1 MHKQFFARHVARR
14 GLMNSRRQRDG
25 ARYRMLGETLEP
37 RSMLAVTASVTSGTL
52 NIVLGTAGDAAFLS
66 YGGSSYTLTNGTGV
80 PVSGSPFSG
89 VTAAVSVAAGAGN
102 QSFTFN
108 GSTALPVSLTVDS
121 AVEATSI
128 STAINASG
136 LATSTVSISSPVITL
151 AADISTTGVQ
161 TYVGAVQLAGSPSLT
176 SSNGAVTFK
185 STVDAYLDFAM
196 APSYANQTTFTTG
209 DNPVS
214 VSIGDFNGDGKP
226 DLAIANYV
234 SNTVSVLLNTTAPG
248 ATTPSYANQA
258 TFATGISPNSV
269 SIGDFNGDGKP
280 DLAIVNRSSYSV
292 SVLLNTTA
300 PGATTPSFA
309 NQATFATGNIPRSVS
324 IGDFNGDGKPDLA
337 IANFASASV
346 SVLLNTTA
354 PGATTPSYANQA
366 TFATG
371 ISPNS
376 VSIGDFNGDGK
387 LDLAIANSTSNSVSV
402 LLNTTAPGAPTPTYA
417 NQTMFAT
424 GSLPKS
430 VSIGDFNGDGKPDLA
445 IANYASNSVGVLL
458 NTTDTGATTP
468 SYASQATF
476 VTGNLPFSVSIG
488 DFNGDGKP
496 DLALANGYYA
506 SNSVSVLLNTTAPG
520 ATTPSY
526 ANQATFATGSNPFSV
541 SIGDFNGDGKPDLA
555 IANSTSNSVSVLLNT
570 TDSGAPT
577 PSYASQTTFATGDQ
591 PLSVSIGDFN
601 GDGKPDLAIA
611 NIGSNSVSVL
621 LNTTAPGAVTP
632 SYASQATFA
641 TRNAP
646 KSVSIGDF
654 NGDGKPDLAIV
665 NSSSYS
671 VSVLLNTTA
680 PGAATPSYANQ
691 TEFTTGDNPVSVSIG
706 DFNGDGKPD
715 LAIAN
720 YDSDSVSVLL
730 NTTDPGATKPSYAH
744 HTEFATGSRPR
755 SVSIG
760 DFNGDGRPDLAIA
773 NFYSNS
779 VGVFLNTTA
788 PGATTPSY
796 ANPVAFATSGNPISV
811 SIGDFNGDG
820 KPDLAIANYVS
831 NSVSVL
837 LNTTAPG
844 ATTPSYANQATFATG
859 SNPFSVSIGDL
870 SGDGKPD
877 LAIANRDSNSVSVL
891 LNTTAPG
898 ATTPSYANQATFATG
913 SNPFSVSIGDFNGDG
928 KPDLA
933 IVNSTSNSVSVL
945 LNAPTPGNLTVSSLT
960 GTTFAAPVGGT
971 TPLGSL
977 AIANGPTSLGGSV
990 TTTGAAGQVY
1000 RGPVQLGV
1008 DVTINSGDAATAG
1021 PVTFSSTV
1029 DSLSAATPVN
1039 LSVKASGRTLFG
1051 GTVGGTNPL
1060 NNLWTEPGYNRT
1072 DPGNTRFEAT
1082 TTPSVTTVGIQFYAD
1097 NVILAK
1103 ATQLVST
1110 ANGGISFGQ
1119 KVVSASGL
1127 ASTLEIVSA
1136 GTTTFSDSV
1145 GGALNGTS
1153 ALGGLT
1159 TGTGATVIHGATVYT
1174 SGAAGQV
1181 YRGPVQLGV
1190 DLTINS
1196 GDAATAGPV
1205 TFSSTVDT
1213 LAAVTPVNLALKAS
1227 GRTLFGG
1234 TVGGTNPLNNLWT
1247 NPGYNRTDP
1256 GNTRFEATTTPSV
1269 TTVGSQVYSDGVIL
1283 AKNTQ
1288 LVSTANG
1295 GISFG
1300 QKVVSTSGLASTL
1313 EIVTAGTTTFS
1324 DSVGGALNGTLALGG
1339 LTTGTGATVIHGA
1352 TVYTSGAAG
1361 QVYRGPVLLGVDLTI
1376 NSGDAATAGPVTFS
1390 STVDTLAA
1398 VTPVNLAVKASGPT
1412 RFSGAVGKV
1421 GPFASLS
1428 TAVDTRQPA
1437 GTTFIDG
1444 GCVATVGD
1452 AGQSYIDKV
1461 VLGADTSFTSGP
1473 RGAIVFSD
1481 SLDGA
1486 AKATFTA
1493 GGALIFFQ
1501 KVGGATPLRGISI
1514 KSASSVFAAQSV
1526 VLNGADNAA
1535 ADDGLVIGAG
1545 VNAVTIA
1552 AAGSSFNGF
1561 RGNGIV
1567 FSGGSTNSL
1576 LSGFDV
1582 KNNGASAIAIGA
1594 GSYSGTVLQGMTIS
1608 GNKNGL
1614 WLDAAKEITI
1624 KTNHV
1629 ISNTAFGLYAKGLS
1643 TGTTVTGNT
1652 LSGNGTN
1659 IDTTAATGGTFQT
1672 S

>member
-102 QSFTFN
+102 QSFTFI

-161 TYVGAVQLAGSPSLT
+161 TYAGAVQLAGSPSLT
-176 SSNGAVTFK
+176 SSGGAVTFK
-185 STVDAYLDFAM
+185 STVDAYFDMSPQATIVIGSSPCSVSVGDLNGDGKPDLAIANFDSDSVSVLLNTTAPGATTPTYSPEAQFATKTSPRSVAIGDLNNDGKPDLAIANFISDSVSVLLNTTAAGATTPNYVNQITFASGSGPGSVSIGDLNGDGKPDLAIACKGLDGVSVLLNTRAAGEAIPTFAS
-196 APSYANQTTFTTG
+196 PSTFATG
-209 DNPVS
+209 SDPYS

-226 DLAIANYV
+226 DLAVANFT
-234 SNTVSVLLNTTAPG
+234 SNSVSVLLNTTAPD

-258 TFATGISPNSV
+258 TFATGSKPFSV
-269 SIGDFNGDGKP
+269 SIGD
-280 DLAIVNRSSYSV
+280 LS
-292 SVLLNTTA
+292 
-300 PGATTPSFA
+300 
-309 NQATFATGNIPRSVS
+309 
-324 IGDFNGDGKPDLA
+324 GDGKPDLA
-337 IANFASASV
+337 IANSA
-346 SVLLNTTA
+346 
-354 PGATTPSYANQA
+354 
-366 TFATG
+366 
-371 ISPNS
+371 
-376 VSIGDFNGDGK
+376 
-387 LDLAIANSTSNSVSV
+387 SNSVSV
-402 LLNTTAPGAPTPTYA
+402 LLNTTAPGAPTP
-417 NQTMFAT
+417 
-424 GSLPKS
+424 
-430 VSIGDFNGDGKPDLA
+430 
-445 IANYASNSVGVLL
+445 
-458 NTTDTGATTP
+458 

-476 VTGNLPFSVSIG
+476 
-488 DFNGDGKP
+488 
-496 DLALANGYYA
+496 
-506 SNSVSVLLNTTAPG
+506 
-520 ATTPSY
+520 ATESR
-526 ANQATFATGSNPFSV
+526 
-541 SIGDFNGDGKPDLA
+541 
-555 IANSTSNSVSVLLNT
+555 
-570 TDSGAPT
+570 
-577 PSYASQTTFATGDQ
+577 

-611 NIGSNSVSVL
+611 NYN
-621 LNTTAPGAVTP
+621 
-632 SYASQATFA
+632 
-641 TRNAP
+641 
-646 KSVSIGDF
+646 
-654 NGDGKPDLAIV
+654 
-665 NSSSYS
+665 
-671 VSVLLNTTA
+671 
-680 PGAATPSYANQ
+680 
-691 TEFTTGDNPVSVSIG
+691 
-706 DFNGDGKPD
+706 
-715 LAIAN
+715 
-720 YDSDSVSVLL
+720 
-730 NTTDPGATKPSYAH
+730 
-744 HTEFATGSRPR
+744 
-755 SVSIG
+755 
-760 DFNGDGRPDLAIA
+760 
-773 NFYSNS
+773 
-779 VGVFLNTTA
+779 
-788 PGATTPSY
+788 
-796 ANPVAFATSGNPISV
+796 
-811 SIGDFNGDG
+811 
-820 KPDLAIANYVS
+820 
-831 NSVSVL
+831 
-837 LNTTAPG
+837 
-844 ATTPSYANQATFATG
+844 
-859 SNPFSVSIGDL
+859 
-870 SGDGKPD
+870 
-877 LAIANRDSNSVSVL
+877 
-891 LNTTAPG
+891 
-898 ATTPSYANQATFATG
+898 
-913 SNPFSVSIGDFNGDG
+913 
-928 KPDLA
+928 
-933 IVNSTSNSVSVL
+933 SNSVSVL
-945 LNAPTPGNLTVSSLT
+945 LNATTHGNPTVSSLN

-1029 DSLSAATPVN
+1029 DSLSAETPFN
-1039 LSVKASGRTLFG
+1039 LIVKASGRTLFG
-1051 GTVGGTNPL
+1051 GTVGGINPL

-1082 TTPSVTTVGIQFYAD
+1082 TTPSVTTNGIQVYAD

-1103 ATQLVST
+1103 ATQLVS
-1110 ANGGISFGQ
+1110 NGNGISFLQ

-1127 ASTLEIVSA
+1127 ASTLEIVTA

-1159 TGTGATVIHGATVYT
+1159 TGTGATVIYGATVYT

-1300 QKVVSTSGLASTL
+1300 QKVISASGLASTL

-1324 DSVGGALNGTLALGG
+1324 DSVGGALNGTSALGG
-1339 LTTGTGATVIHGA
+1339 LTTGAGATVIHGA

-1361 QVYRGPVLLGVDLTI
+1361 QVYRGPVQLGVDLTI

-1444 GCVATVGD
+1444 GFVATVGD

-1567 FSGGSTNSL
+1567 LSGGSTNSL

-1629 ISNTAFGLYAKGLS
+1629 ISNTAFGLYAEGLS

>member
-1 MHKQFFARHVARR
+1 M
-14 GLMNSRRQRDG
+14 S
-25 ARYRMLGETLEP
+25 
-37 RSMLAVTASVTSGTL
+37 
-52 NIVLGTAGDAAFLS
+52 
-66 YGGSSYTLTNGTGV
+66 
-80 PVSGSPFSG
+80 
-89 VTAAVSVAAGAGN
+89 
-102 QSFTFN
+102 
-108 GSTALPVSLTVDS
+108 
-121 AVEATSI
+121 
-128 STAINASG
+128 
-136 LATSTVSISSPVITL
+136 
-151 AADISTTGVQ
+151 
-161 TYVGAVQLAGSPSLT
+161 
-176 SSNGAVTFK
+176 
-185 STVDAYLDFAM
+185 
-196 APSYANQTTFTTG
+196 
-209 DNPVS
+209 
-214 VSIGDFNGDGKP
+214 
-226 DLAIANYV
+226 
-234 SNTVSVLLNTTAPG
+234 
-248 ATTPSYANQA
+248 
-258 TFATGISPNSV
+258 
-269 SIGDFNGDGKP
+269 
-280 DLAIVNRSSYSV
+280 
-292 SVLLNTTA
+292 
-300 PGATTPSFA
+300 
-309 NQATFATGNIPRSVS
+309 
-324 IGDFNGDGKPDLA
+324 
-337 IANFASASV
+337 
-346 SVLLNTTA
+346 
-354 PGATTPSYANQA
+354 
-366 TFATG
+366 
-371 ISPNS
+371 
-376 VSIGDFNGDGK
+376 
-387 LDLAIANSTSNSVSV
+387 
-402 LLNTTAPGAPTPTYA
+402 
-417 NQTMFAT
+417 
-424 GSLPKS
+424 
-430 VSIGDFNGDGKPDLA
+430 
-445 IANYASNSVGVLL
+445 
-458 NTTDTGATTP
+458 
-468 SYASQATF
+468 
-476 VTGNLPFSVSIG
+476 
-488 DFNGDGKP
+488 
-496 DLALANGYYA
+496 
-506 SNSVSVLLNTTAPG
+506 
-520 ATTPSY
+520 
-526 ANQATFATGSNPFSV
+526 
-541 SIGDFNGDGKPDLA
+541 GDGKPDLA
-555 IANSTSNSVSVLLNT
+555 IANSASNSVSVLLNT

-577 PSYASQTTFATGDQ
+577 PSYASQATFATGDTPLSVSIGDLNGDGKPDLAIANSYSNSVSVLLNTTAPGAPTPSYASQ
-591 PLSVSIGDFN
+591 ATFATESRPLSVSIGDFN

-611 NIGSNSVSVL
+611 NYN
-621 LNTTAPGAVTP
+621 
-632 SYASQATFA
+632 
-641 TRNAP
+641 
-646 KSVSIGDF
+646 
-654 NGDGKPDLAIV
+654 
-665 NSSSYS
+665 
-671 VSVLLNTTA
+671 
-680 PGAATPSYANQ
+680 
-691 TEFTTGDNPVSVSIG
+691 
-706 DFNGDGKPD
+706 
-715 LAIAN
+715 
-720 YDSDSVSVLL
+720 
-730 NTTDPGATKPSYAH
+730 
-744 HTEFATGSRPR
+744 
-755 SVSIG
+755 
-760 DFNGDGRPDLAIA
+760 
-773 NFYSNS
+773 
-779 VGVFLNTTA
+779 
-788 PGATTPSY
+788 
-796 ANPVAFATSGNPISV
+796 
-811 SIGDFNGDG
+811 
-820 KPDLAIANYVS
+820 
-831 NSVSVL
+831 
-837 LNTTAPG
+837 
-844 ATTPSYANQATFATG
+844 
-859 SNPFSVSIGDL
+859 
-870 SGDGKPD
+870 
-877 LAIANRDSNSVSVL
+877 
-891 LNTTAPG
+891 
-898 ATTPSYANQATFATG
+898 
-913 SNPFSVSIGDFNGDG
+913 
-928 KPDLA
+928 
-933 IVNSTSNSVSVL
+933 SNSVSVL
-945 LNAPTPGNLTVSSLT
+945 LNATTHGNPTVSSLN

-1029 DSLSAATPVN
+1029 DSLSAETPFN
-1039 LSVKASGRTLFG
+1039 LIVKASGRTLFG
-1051 GTVGGTNPL
+1051 GTVGGINPL

-1082 TTPSVTTVGIQFYAD
+1082 TTPSVTTVGSQVYSD
-1097 NVILAK
+1097 GVILAK
-1103 ATQLVST
+1103 NTQLVST

-1119 KVVSASGL
+1119 KVVSTSGL
-1127 ASTLEIVSA
+1127 ASTLEIVTA

-1145 GGALNGTS
+1145 GGALNGTL

-1361 QVYRGPVLLGVDLTI
+1361 QVYRGPVQLGVDLTI

-1444 GCVATVGD
+1444 GFVATVGD

-1567 FSGGSTNSL
+1567 LSGGSTNSL

-1582 KNNGASAIAIGA
+1582 KNNGASAVAIGA

-1614 WLDAAKEITI
+1614 WLDAAKGITI

-1629 ISNTAFGLYAKGLS
+1629 ISNTAFGLYAEGLS

>member
-1 MHKQFFARHVARR
+1 M
-14 GLMNSRRQRDG
+14 
-25 ARYRMLGETLEP
+25 
-37 RSMLAVTASVTSGTL
+37 
-52 NIVLGTAGDAAFLS
+52 
-66 YGGSSYTLTNGTGV
+66 
-80 PVSGSPFSG
+80 
-89 VTAAVSVAAGAGN
+89 
-102 QSFTFN
+102 
-108 GSTALPVSLTVDS
+108 
-121 AVEATSI
+121 
-128 STAINASG
+128 
-136 LATSTVSISSPVITL
+136 
-151 AADISTTGVQ
+151 
-161 TYVGAVQLAGSPSLT
+161 
-176 SSNGAVTFK
+176 TFK

-226 DLAIANYV
+226 DLAIANYD

-258 TFATGISPNSV
+258 TFATGS
-269 SIGDFNGDGKP
+269 
-280 DLAIVNRSSYSV
+280 
-292 SVLLNTTA
+292 
-300 PGATTPSFA
+300 
-309 NQATFATGNIPRSVS
+309 
-324 IGDFNGDGKPDLA
+324 
-337 IANFASASV
+337 
-346 SVLLNTTA
+346 
-354 PGATTPSYANQA
+354 
-366 TFATG
+366 
-371 ISPNS
+371 SPNS

-387 LDLAIANSTSNSVSV
+387 LDLSIANSTSNSVSV

-445 IANYASNSVGVLL
+445 IAN
-458 NTTDTGATTP
+458 
-468 SYASQATF
+468 
-476 VTGNLPFSVSIG
+476 
-488 DFNGDGKP
+488 
-496 DLALANGYYA
+496 
-506 SNSVSVLLNTTAPG
+506 
-520 ATTPSY
+520 
-526 ANQATFATGSNPFSV
+526 
-541 SIGDFNGDGKPDLA
+541 
-555 IANSTSNSVSVLLNT
+555 STSNSVSVLLNT

-577 PSYASQTTFATGDQ
+577 PSYASQTTFATG
-591 PLSVSIGDFN
+591 
-601 GDGKPDLAIA
+601 
-611 NIGSNSVSVL
+611 
-621 LNTTAPGAVTP
+621 
-632 SYASQATFA
+632 TF
-641 TRNAP
+641 
-646 KSVSIGDF
+646 
-654 NGDGKPDLAIV
+654 
-665 NSSSYS
+665 
-671 VSVLLNTTA
+671 
-680 PGAATPSYANQ
+680 
-691 TEFTTGDNPVSVSIG
+691 PVSVSIG
-706 DFNGDGKPD
+706 DFN
-715 LAIAN
+715 
-720 YDSDSVSVLL
+720 
-730 NTTDPGATKPSYAH
+730 
-744 HTEFATGSRPR
+744 
-755 SVSIG
+755 
-760 DFNGDGRPDLAIA
+760 
-773 NFYSNS
+773 
-779 VGVFLNTTA
+779 
-788 PGATTPSY
+788 
-796 ANPVAFATSGNPISV
+796 
-811 SIGDFNGDG
+811 
-820 KPDLAIANYVS
+820 
-831 NSVSVL
+831 
-837 LNTTAPG
+837 
-844 ATTPSYANQATFATG
+844 
-859 SNPFSVSIGDL
+859 
-870 SGDGKPD
+870 GDGKPD

-913 SNPFSVSIGDFNGDG
+913 ISPNSVSIGDFNGDG

-945 LNAPTPGNLTVSSLT
+945 LNATTPGNLTVSSLT

-1029 DSLSAATPVN
+1029 DSLSAETPFN
-1039 LSVKASGRTLFG
+1039 LIVKASGRTLFG
-1051 GTVGGTNPL
+1051 GTVGGINPL

-1082 TTPSVTTVGIQFYAD
+1082 TTPSVTTNGIQVYAD

-1103 ATQLVST
+1103 ATQLVS
-1110 ANGGISFGQ
+1110 NGNGISFLQ

-1127 ASTLEIVSA
+1127 ASTLEIVTA

-1269 TTVGSQVYSDGVIL
+1269 TTNGIQVYADNVIL
-1283 AKNTQ
+1283 AKATQ
-1288 LVSTANG
+1288 LVSNG
-1295 GISFG
+1295 NGISFL
-1300 QKVVSTSGLASTL
+1300 QKVVSASGLASTL

-1324 DSVGGALNGTLALGG
+1324 DSVGGALNGTSALGG

-1361 QVYRGPVLLGVDLTI
+1361 QVYRGPVQLGVDLTI

-1444 GCVATVGD
+1444 GFVATVGD

>member
-248 ATTPSYANQA
+248 AATPSYANPEEFS
-258 TFATGISPNSV
+258 TRDNPVSV

-371 ISPNS
+371 SSPNS

-577 PSYASQTTFATGDQ
+577 PSYASQTTFATGTL
-591 PLSVSIGDFN
+591 PVSVSIGDFN

-611 NIGSNSVSVL
+611 NIDSNSVSVL

-641 TRNAP
+641 TGSLP

-691 TEFTTGDNPVSVSIG
+691 TEFTTGDNPVWVSIGDFNGDGKPDLAIANFDSDNVSVLLNTTDPGATKPSYAPHTEFATGSRPYSVSIG

-720 YDSDSVSVLL
+720 SNSASVSF
-730 NTTDPGATKPSYAH
+730 D
-744 HTEFATGSRPR
+744 
-755 SVSIG
+755 
-760 DFNGDGRPDLAIA
+760 
-773 NFYSNS
+773 
-779 VGVFLNTTA
+779 
-788 PGATTPSY
+788 
-796 ANPVAFATSGNPISV
+796 
-811 SIGDFNGDG
+811 
-820 KPDLAIANYVS
+820 
-831 NSVSVL
+831 SVSVL

-844 ATTPSYANQATFATG
+844 ATTPSYASQATFATG
-859 SNPFSVSIGDL
+859 TPASVSIGDFN
-870 SGDGKPD
+870 GDGKPD

-913 SNPFSVSIGDFNGDG
+913 ISPNSVSIGDFNGDG

-945 LNAPTPGNLTVSSLT
+945 LNATTPGNLTVSSLT
-960 GTTFAAPVGGT
+960 GTTFAAPLGGT

-1029 DSLSAATPVN
+1029 DSLAAETPFN
-1039 LSVKASGRTLFG
+1039 LIVKASGRTLFG
-1051 GTVGGTNPL
+1051 GTVGGINPL
-1060 NNLWTEPGYNRT
+1060 NNLWTNPGYNRT

-1082 TTPSVTTVGIQFYAD
+1082 TTPSVTTNGIQVYAD

-1103 ATQLVST
+1103 NTQLVS
-1110 ANGGISFGQ
+1110 NGNGISFLQ

-1127 ASTLEIVSA
+1127 ASTLEIVTA
-1136 GTTTFSDSV
+1136 GTTNFADSV

-1227 GRTLFGG
+1227 GRTLFSG

-1339 LTTGTGATVIHGA
+1339 LTTGAGATVIHGA

-1361 QVYRGPVLLGVDLTI
+1361 QVYRGPVQLGVDLTI

-1444 GCVATVGD
+1444 GFVATVGD

-1614 WLDAAKEITI
+1614 WLDAAKGITI

>member
-161 TYVGAVQLAGSPSLT
+161 TYAGAVQLVGSPSLT

-185 STVDAYLDFAM
+185 STVDAYFDMSPQATIVIGSS
-196 APSYANQTTFTTG
+196 PCS
-209 DNPVS
+209 VS
-214 VSIGDFNGDGKP
+214 VGDLNGDGKP
-226 DLAIANYV
+226 DLAIAN
-234 SNTVSVLLNTTAPG
+234 
-248 ATTPSYANQA
+248 
-258 TFATGISPNSV
+258 FNS
-269 SIGDFNGDGKP
+269 
-280 DLAIVNRSSYSV
+280 ASV

-300 PGATTPSFA
+300 PGATTPTYSPEA
-309 NQATFATGNIPRSVS
+309 QFATKTSPRSVS
-324 IGDFNGDGKPDLA
+324 IGDLNNDGKPDLAIANFISDSVSVLLNTTAAGATTPNYINQITFAAGRRPGSVSIGDLNGDGKPDLA
-337 IANFASASV
+337 IACEGSDGVSVLLSTRAAGEVIPTFASPSTFATGSDPYSVSIGDLSGDGKPDLAVANFYTDSV

-354 PGATTPSYANQA
+354 PGATTPSYASQT

-371 ISPNS
+371 SRPAS
-376 VSIGDFNGDGK
+376 VSIGDLNGDGK
-387 LDLAIANSTSNSVSV
+387 PDLAIANSESASVSV
-402 LLNTTAPGAPTPTYA
+402 LLNTTAPGAATPTYA
-417 NQTMFAT
+417 NQTTFAT
-424 GSLPKS
+424 GSGPKS

-445 IANYASNSVGVLL
+445 IAN
-458 NTTDTGATTP
+458 
-468 SYASQATF
+468 SQ
-476 VTGNLPFSVSIG
+476 
-488 DFNGDGKP
+488 
-496 DLALANGYYA
+496 
-506 SNSVSVLLNTTAPG
+506 SNSVSVLLSTTAPG

-526 ANQATFATGSNPFSV
+526 ASQTMFATEN
-541 SIGDFNGDGKPDLA
+541 D
-555 IANSTSNSVSVLLNT
+555 
-570 TDSGAPT
+570 
-577 PSYASQTTFATGDQ
+577 

-611 NIGSNSVSVL
+611 NFGSN
-621 LNTTAPGAVTP
+621 T
-632 SYASQATFA
+632 
-641 TRNAP
+641 
-646 KSVSIGDF
+646 
-654 NGDGKPDLAIV
+654 
-665 NSSSYS
+665 
-671 VSVLLNTTA
+671 
-680 PGAATPSYANQ
+680 
-691 TEFTTGDNPVSVSIG
+691 
-706 DFNGDGKPD
+706 
-715 LAIAN
+715 
-720 YDSDSVSVLL
+720 
-730 NTTDPGATKPSYAH
+730 
-744 HTEFATGSRPR
+744 
-755 SVSIG
+755 
-760 DFNGDGRPDLAIA
+760 
-773 NFYSNS
+773 
-779 VGVFLNTTA
+779 
-788 PGATTPSY
+788 
-796 ANPVAFATSGNPISV
+796 
-811 SIGDFNGDG
+811 
-820 KPDLAIANYVS
+820 
-831 NSVSVL
+831 
-837 LNTTAPG
+837 
-844 ATTPSYANQATFATG
+844 
-859 SNPFSVSIGDL
+859 
-870 SGDGKPD
+870 
-877 LAIANRDSNSVSVL
+877 
-891 LNTTAPG
+891 
-898 ATTPSYANQATFATG
+898 
-913 SNPFSVSIGDFNGDG
+913 
-928 KPDLA
+928 
-933 IVNSTSNSVSVL
+933 VSVL
-945 LNAPTPGNLTVSSLT
+945 LNATTHGNPTVSSLN

-1029 DSLSAATPVN
+1029 DSLSAETPFN
-1039 LSVKASGRTLFG
+1039 LIVKASGRTLFG
-1051 GTVGGTNPL
+1051 GTVGGINPL

-1082 TTPSVTTVGIQFYAD
+1082 TTPSVTTVGSQVYSD
-1097 NVILAK
+1097 GVILAK
-1103 ATQLVST
+1103 NTQLVST

-1127 ASTLEIVSA
+1127 ASTLEIVTA

-1300 QKVVSTSGLASTL
+1300 QKVVSASGLASTL

-1324 DSVGGALNGTLALGG
+1324 DSVGGALNGTSALGG

-1361 QVYRGPVLLGVDLTI
+1361 QVYRGPVQLGVDLTI

-1444 GCVATVGD
+1444 GFVATVGD

-1614 WLDAAKEITI
+1614 WLDAAKGITI